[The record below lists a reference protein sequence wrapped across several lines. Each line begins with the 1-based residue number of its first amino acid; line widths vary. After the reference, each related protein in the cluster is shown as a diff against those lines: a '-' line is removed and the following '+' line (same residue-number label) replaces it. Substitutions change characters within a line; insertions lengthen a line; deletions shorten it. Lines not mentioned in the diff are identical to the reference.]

1 MDGSSTLCLTFY
13 VFVLD
18 FPSAV
23 VFIIFLQTILLS
35 VNPNFQ
41 MKSSME
47 LQYVQIKVTIKDNN
61 PSINTKI

>member
-1 MDGSSTLCLTFY
+1 MDGSSTLCLTFC

>member
-1 MDGSSTLCLTFY
+1 MDGSSTLCLTFR

-23 VFIIFLQTILLS
+23 VFIIFLQTIFLS